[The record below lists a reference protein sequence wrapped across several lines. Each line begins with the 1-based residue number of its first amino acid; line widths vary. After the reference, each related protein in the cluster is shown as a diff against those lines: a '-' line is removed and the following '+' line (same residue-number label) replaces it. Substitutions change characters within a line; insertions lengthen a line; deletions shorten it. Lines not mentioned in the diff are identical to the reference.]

1 MRRFPALLVPVWL
14 ALGVCWLIP
23 FLIAPHTYPIPTFY
37 SESAAAVCWI
47 AFGAVVLGITW
58 SRAAGLPSAALAPL
72 ALVVVLIA
80 QLTIAPPL
88 NPFFSFG
95 AIVTLL
101 AAAVICGL
109 GLRCREM
116 PGVLTAIAVAIIVG
130 GLLTVVIELLQLF
143 RVSNLPSAFFS
154 MAPTGIARRMWG
166 NLNQPNH
173 VGSYLAFG
181 LAACLFLAQRYRK
194 WLLPLL
200 VVTLLLLLG
209 MALTFSR
216 MTWIHVAVV
225 GLLAGIPLAA
235 ERRGRPW
242 TTRLFVLAA
251 PLVLLMV
258 AYQGWNWLI
267 ALANGIWTFDLPGS
281 MGERLQEGAGLR
293 PLLWNHAWHIFLAH
307 PWLGGGWGDYAWN
320 QYVQTDTLGP
330 VEMSLNAHNI
340 VLDLLAKVGLL
351 GLLAALAPLVWWAFH
366 LRGRLRSPDTTFLCA
381 AVAVMIVHSL
391 LEYPLHYVYFL
402 FPFAFALGYLDT
414 KTLRFP
420 SGGVAWV
427 LSGVIVICGAT
438 LVARLWVDYRI
449 VERLYFTQDGVA
461 KELARYQTSGQML
474 LVPYATLV
482 MAMNASVDRE
492 MAPVMAALERQ
503 AVQFYPGPAT
513 VQRYAL
519 TLALQGKNDEAL
531 IQVRRLRNQ
540 YWTSY
545 AAQSTVLTQ
554 ACAKKADDL
563 KVFCRRLKSENLLV
577 GGE

>member
-1 MRRFPALLVPVWL
+1 MRRFPVLLVPVWL

-23 FLIAPHTYPIPTFY
+23 FLVAPHTYPIPTFY
-37 SESAAAVCWI
+37 SELATAVCWI
-47 AFGAVVLGITW
+47 VFAVAVLGTTW
-58 SRAAGLPSAALAPL
+58 NRAIGLPSVALAPL
-72 ALVVVLIA
+72 ALIVVLII
-80 QLTIAPPL
+80 QLAITPPL

-101 AAAVICGL
+101 GATVICGL

-116 PGVLTAIAVAIIVG
+116 PGVQAAIAVAVIVG

-143 RVSNLPSAFFS
+143 RVPNLPSNFFS
-154 MAPTGIARRMWG
+154 MAPMGIGRRMWG

-173 VGSYLAFG
+173 VGTYLAFG
-181 LAACLFLAQRYRK
+181 LAGCIFLAYRHRK
-194 WLLPLL
+194 WLLPL
-200 VVTLLLLLG
+200 VVVMLALLLG

-235 ERRGRPW
+235 EVRNRTWPF
-242 TTRLFVLAA
+242 RLLVFVV
-251 PLVLLMV
+251 PLLLLTV

-267 ALANGIWTFDLPGS
+267 AVVNGMWTFDLPGS

-330 VEMSLNAHNI
+330 VEMSMNAHNI
-340 VLDLLAKVGLL
+340 VLDQLAKVGLL
-351 GLLAALAPLVWWAFH
+351 GLLAVLAPLVWWAFH
-366 LRGRLRSPDTTFLCA
+366 LRSRLRQPDSVFLCA
-381 AVAVMIVHSL
+381 VVSVTIVHSL

-402 FPFAFALGYLDT
+402 FPFAFALGYLDA
-414 KTLRFP
+414 KTLRLP
-420 SGGVAWV
+420 SGSIAWV
-427 LSGVIVICGAT
+427 LSGVIVVCGAS
-438 LVARLWVDYRI
+438 LVARLWVDYRV

-461 KELARYQTSGQML
+461 KELARYQASGQML

-482 MAMNASVDRE
+482 MAMNASIDRE
-492 MAPVMAALERQ
+492 IAPVMAALERQ

-519 TLALQGKNDEAL
+519 TLALQGKNDEAV
-531 IQVRRLRNQ
+531 IQARRLRNQ

-545 AAQSTVLTQ
+545 PAQSTVLTQ
-554 ACAKKADDL
+554 ACAKKTDDL
-563 KVFCRRLKSENLLV
+563 KVFCHRLKSENLLV
-577 GGE
+577 GVD